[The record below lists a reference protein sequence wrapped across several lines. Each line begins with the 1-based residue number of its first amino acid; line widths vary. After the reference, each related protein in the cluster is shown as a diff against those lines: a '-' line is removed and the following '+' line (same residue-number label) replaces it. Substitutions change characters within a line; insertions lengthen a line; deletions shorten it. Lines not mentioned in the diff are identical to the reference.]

1 MAEEEPQY
9 GEVSREK
16 PKDED
21 AYDVVDNPAP
31 KPAPKIEQPSVLEG
45 FDEDTDFDKDP
56 ALKAAQATQAAS
68 KSPKMPTNMHG
79 MSNPLSMPDL
89 DEDEDVVAPS
99 TDPLIKPNWLPLKGV
114 ATAGAV
120 CAVAA
125 AMFKWYHAPELGSG
139 LPMALLTLYFCALHA
154 VTGMV
159 ALIILSL
166 LLRRPSGEYRLG
178 AARILVAVGLFMFL
192 ADLGLPW
199 GLSFIPAAAGYM
211 ISVMVLFRMRPNVAV
226 QLAGIHGGLFMVVQ
240 LGFLLQEWSFDP
252 VAKGGR

>member
-16 PKDED
+16 PKDEE
-21 AYDVVDNPAP
+21 AYDVVETPAP
-31 KPAPKIEQPSVLEG
+31 KPTPKIEKPSVLEG
-45 FDEDTDFDKDP
+45 FDEDTDFDKDSG
-56 ALKAAQATQAAS
+56 LKAAQATQAAPR
-68 KSPKMPTNMHG
+68 SPKMQSMP
-79 MSNPLSMPDL
+79 NPLSMPDM
-89 DEDEDVVAPS
+89 DEDEDVVVPS

-120 CAVAA
+120 CACAA
-125 AMFKWYHAPELGSG
+125 AIFKWYHAPELGSG

-159 ALIILSL
+159 ALILLSL
-166 LLRRPSGEYRLG
+166 LQHRPAGEYRLG
-178 AARILVAVGLFMFL
+178 AARILVAVGLFAFL

-199 GLSFIPAAAGYM
+199 GMSFVPAAAGYLL
-211 ISVMVLFRMRPNVAV
+211 SVMILFRLRPNVAV
-226 QLAGIHGGLFMVVQ
+226 QLAGIHGALFVVVQ

-252 VAKGGR
+252 VKGGR